1 MRNYPPKPKPPAS
14 EQATQPRVEYL
25 LPDPASMMQVG
36 HGSLA
41 APPQEL
47 PKSREAIASA
57 GLAQFFGLDPRIAV
71 IAIVLDTM
79 LFFGEIATGGIL
91 IVFSLLAGIVFGFIT
106 YKAQKRW
113 YGDDH
118 ESSLIKGS
126 IMGLLTAIP
135 THLPAFLYV
144 PAGFVGLVHLFRR
157 K

>member
-1 MRNYPPKPKPPAS
+1 MRNHPREPKPSTS
-14 EQATQPRVEYL
+14 EQATQLQVEYL
-25 LPDPASMMQVG
+25 PPDPASTMSVG
-36 HGSLA
+36 PGSLA
-41 APPQEL
+41 AHARGL

-71 IAIVLDTM
+71 IAIVIDTM
-79 LFFGEIATGGIL
+79 LFIGEIASAGIL
-91 IVFSLLAGIVFGFIT
+91 IVFSLVVGIVFGFIT

-118 ESSLIKGS
+118 ESSLIKGL